1 MSPEYDL
8 SRDRQTAWE
17 LLCSYTLSDSLRK
30 HALAVECAM
39 RAYARRFGEDEELW
53 GVVGLIHDFD
63 YEKFPDAASHPYEG
77 ERILEKLGYPE
88 NLRRAVM
95 SHATYTGIPRD
106 SLMARVLFAVDELS
120 GFVTAC
126 ALVKPSRSIFEVE
139 ARSVIKKMKDKAFA
153 RAVSR
158 DDIRQGAIELGIELE
173 EHIDTV
179 IAAMKGAAGELG
191 LVGTPEGNPQ

>member
-1 MSPEYDL
+1 MSPEKDL
-8 SRDRQTAWE
+8 CCDRQTAWD
-17 LLCSYTLSDSLRK
+17 LLCSYAESDSLRK

-39 RAYARRFGEDEELW
+39 RACARHFGEDEELW

-63 YEKFPDAASHPYEG
+63 YEKYPDAATHPYAG

-88 NLRRAVM
+88 SVRRAIM
-95 SHATYTGIPRD
+95 SHASYTGVPRD
-106 SLMARVLFAVDELS
+106 TLMARALFSVDELS

-139 ARSVIKKMKDKAFA
+139 AKSVIKKMKDKAFA

-158 DDIRQGAIELGIELE
+158 DDIRQGALELGVELE
-173 EHIDTV
+173 EHIGLV
-179 IAAMKGAAGELG
+179 INAMKEAAGQLG
-191 LVGTPEGNPQ
+191 LVGTAEGRQE